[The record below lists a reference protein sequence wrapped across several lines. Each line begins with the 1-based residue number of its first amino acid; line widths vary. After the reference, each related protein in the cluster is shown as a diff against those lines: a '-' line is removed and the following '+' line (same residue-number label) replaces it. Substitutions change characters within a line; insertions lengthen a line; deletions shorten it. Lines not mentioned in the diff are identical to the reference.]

1 MRYGLITP
9 IVTLNPR
16 VHGSWEE
23 SEGLEAVVVIAEAA
37 DRLGYHHVTASEHVA
52 VPTAAVARR
61 GGRYW
66 DPLSVFGYL
75 AARTTRLRLATHVL
89 VLGYHHP
96 LAIAKRYGTLDLVSG
111 GRLILGV
118 GVGTLT
124 EEFELLG
131 ADLEDRGARG
141 DDAMRALRAS
151 LSQREPSYQGTHYS
165 YQGFVVDPCA
175 VQAHMP
181 MWVGG
186 STRRSLRRALE
197 LGDGWAPFRLT
208 HADLAAILDEARR
221 GPAWEGRSDPFDL
234 VFFPEPPLDPSSEP
248 ERTLETIA
256 RYEEIGTTMLNLR
269 MVHHS
274 LAHCLEQLEA
284 LVKLA
289 PPS

>member
-9 IVTLNPR
+9 VLTLNPR
-16 VHGSWEE
+16 VHNSWEE
-23 SEGLEAVVVIAEAA
+23 TAGLEAVVAIAEAA
-37 DRLGYHHVTASEHVA
+37 DRLGYNHVTASEHVA
-52 VPTAAVARR
+52 VPAPAVPRR

-66 DPLSVFGYL
+66 DPLAVFGYL
-75 AARTTRLRLATHVL
+75 AARTERLRLATHVL

-118 GVGTLT
+118 GVGTLV

-131 ADLEDRGARG
+131 ADLEQRGPKG

-151 LSQREPSYQGTHYS
+151 LSKREPSYHGSYYS
-165 YQGFVVDPCA
+165 YEGFVVDPCA
-175 VQAHMP
+175 LQEHVP

-197 LGDGWAPFRLT
+197 LGDGWAPFGLR
-208 HADLAAILDEARR
+208 HADLATILSEARE
-221 GPAWEGRSDPFDL
+221 GAAWQGRADPFDL
-234 VFFPEPPLDPSSEP
+234 VFFPEPPLDPIAEP
-248 ERTLETIA
+248 DRTLETIG
-256 RYEEIGTTMLNLR
+256 RYEEIGTTVLNLR
-269 MVHHS
+269 MVHTS
-274 LAHCLEQLEA
+274 LGHCLEQMEA
-284 LVKLA
+284 LAELA